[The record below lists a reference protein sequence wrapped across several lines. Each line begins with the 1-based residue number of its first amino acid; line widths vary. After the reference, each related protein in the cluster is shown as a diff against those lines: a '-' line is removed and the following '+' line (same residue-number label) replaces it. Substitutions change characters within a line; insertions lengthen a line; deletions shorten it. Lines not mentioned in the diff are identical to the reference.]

1 MNRRH
6 VAMFLLLAPLAAG
19 GSRAAGESSFD
30 PAAATNAFG
39 VDLYRQLHAEGS
51 NLFFSPASIAGALSM
66 TSIGA
71 RGVTA
76 DEMDRVL
83 HLSGD
88 DAGVAAAFGDPHDDA
103 HRRERPRDPER
114 GQPPVR
120 AARLRILARV
130 HRPARPTLQ
139 GRARRSRL
147 PHQSRR
153 RPQRYQ
159 RLGRVAD
166 GAQDPRPAGPRRAPC
181 RHPPGAGQRH
191 PLPGHLAAAV
201 RRRCHHRRPVPP
213 RTRRRRDG
221 AVHARDRPLRLC
233 RGRRCAD
240 PGPALQGRRPGDGPG
255 PAGRGHFF
263 VFGRSRSRRR
273 EVRRLVGRTGARA
286 RCRRSAAPPSR
297 DGVRPGRDAG
307 GAGDAECLH
316 RSRRFLRPDD
326 RRRTPE
332 HRQGRAQGISGCG

>member
-88 DAGVAAAFGDPHDDA
+88 DAGVAAAFGDLMTTLTAANDHATLNVANRLYGQHDFGFSPA
-103 HRRERPRDPER
+103 F
-114 GQPPVR
+114 
-120 AARLRILARV
+120 LALLDQ
-130 HRPARPTLQ
+130 HQ
-139 GRARRSRL
+139 GRTRTGRL
-147 PHQSRR
+147 PRQSRR
-153 RPQRYQ
+153 RPPRHQH
-159 RLGRVAD
+159 LGRVAD
-166 GAQDPRPAGPRRAPC
+166 GAQDPQLAGPWRAS
-181 RHPPGAGQRH
+181 RGHPHGAGQRH

-201 RRRCHHRRPVPP
+201 RRRCHHRRSV
-213 RTRRRRDG
+213 
-221 AVHARDRPLRLC
+221 
-233 RGRRCAD
+233 
-240 PGPALQGRRPGDGPG
+240 
-255 PAGRGHFF
+255 
-263 VFGRSRSRRR
+263 
-273 EVRRLVGRTGARA
+273 
-286 RCRRSAAPPSR
+286 PSR
-297 DGVRPGRDAG
+297 TWR
-307 GAGDAECLH
+307 
-316 RSRRFLRPDD
+316 
-326 RRRTPE
+326 
-332 HRQGRAQGISGCG
+332 